1 MRFAVLLGLVH
12 AAVDA
17 ATVTAVY
24 RVSGFDPTITVVFAW
39 VLTYDVLAFG
49 LQPAVGLL
57 QDRRASPR
65 AGMAL
70 GLVLAGG
77 VPVVAS
83 APTARGAL
91 IPVVVLLAGLGNAAF
106 HLGVGALVLRQDLES
121 ATPIGLFVAP
131 GALGLAVGAWFGRTP
146 TAGPTWLA
154 LVPVAIGACLV
165 VGCTREPLTDSANAS
180 TGIRPTAAVGA
191 LRGPAARRDGRR
203 PVIER
208 RDGELGERLGPQ
220 PPPDVALSV
229 VGLLMVSI
237 AVRALVGGAATRGY
251 DAGPWL
257 AVGVPAVAVTGK
269 GLGGVLA
276 DRFGWLRT
284 TVAALGASCPL
295 LAFVAPHPAV
305 LLVGLL
311 VFQLT
316 MPVTLV
322 AVVRTMRGH
331 VATGFGLTCLAL
343 IAGALPT
350 MGPWGDAFVE
360 RPVLGVWVL
369 VSAGVAW
376 VGLAGSGLMW
386 RRTPPVR
393 SVWADATGPTSI
405 PDAPAADAGVPSG
418 TRPR

>member
-1 MRFAVLLGLVH
+1 
-12 AAVDA
+12 
-17 ATVTAVY
+17 
-24 RVSGFDPTITVVFAW
+24 VVAGAGP
-39 VLTYDVLAFG
+39 VI
-49 LQPAVGLL
+49 
-57 QDRRASPR
+57 ASARP
-65 AGMAL
+65 
-70 GLVLAGG
+70 AGG
-77 VPVVAS
+77 
-83 APTARGAL
+83 AL
-91 IPVVVLLAGLGNAAF
+91 RAVVVLVAGLGNAAF
-106 HLGVGALVLRQDLES
+106 HLGAGALVLRQDLES

-146 TAGPTWLA
+146 SAGPTWLA
-154 LVPVAIGACLV
+154 LVPVVIGACLV
-165 VGCTREPLTDSANAS
+165 VGCTREPLADPARES
-180 TGIRPTAAVGA
+180 TGMK
-191 LRGPAARRDGRR
+191 PAATVGVLDGPVAPHVGRR
-203 PVIER
+203 PLTER
-208 RDGELGERLGPQ
+208 RDGQLGERLGPQ
-220 PPPDVALSV
+220 PPPEVALSV

-251 DAGPWL
+251 DAGLWL

-269 GLGGVLA
+269 ALGGVLA

-284 TVAALGASCPL
+284 TVTALGVSCPF

-343 IAGALPT
+343 VAGALPT
-350 MGPWGDAFVE
+350 MGPWGDAFVA
-360 RPVLGVWVL
+360 RPVLAVWVL

-376 VGLAGSGLMW
+376 VGLAGSGLVW

-393 SVWADATGPTSI
+393 SAWADATGTTSN

-418 TRPR
+418 VHPR